1 MTETNGTLEARPLYQ
16 LLARGLPSYQKTR
29 NSGVTRLRIGEIAAA
44 IGMAPQGIYK
54 RFEPGSAENSIT
66 IRMARKLIDLSAK
79 EIDRPGVPAEFRP
92 LTLEDFAPYLT

>member
-1 MTETNGTLEARPLYQ
+1 MTESNANLEARPLYQ

-29 NSGVTRLRIGEIAAA
+29 SSGITRLRIGEVAAA
-44 IGMAPQGIYK
+44 IQMAPQGIYK
-54 RFEPGSAENSIT
+54 RFEPGAAENTIT

-79 EIDRPGVPAEFRP
+79 EVEKDCVPDDFKP